1 MRKLRPIEMKEL
13 AQNSQQDKGKSKN
26 RAQFPDCQSW
36 SFDQLCNMCCPCLVH
51 PTHTWYKS
59 DEYPAAVLDNDRC
72 LWQCLACNRHS
83 VNTGWM
89 LSACINAFTQWH
101 FLHLSGIEENAME
114 KMIPRGRY
122 SRRNPSFFFSFT
134 WWKWMEN
141 FRFAVMEKHYPF
153 VIIPEHLHKKVFV
166 ITNKDKWF
174 SKTGSL
180 QIQKISEEDKNY

>member
-122 SRRNPSFFFSFT
+122 SRRNPSFFFFLHMMEMDGEFQICRNGKALSFRHNPRT
-134 WWKWMEN
+134 LTQES
-141 FRFAVMEKHYPF
+141 VCH
-153 VIIPEHLHKKVFV
+153 HK
-166 ITNKDKWF
+166 
-174 SKTGSL
+174 
-180 QIQKISEEDKNY
+180 